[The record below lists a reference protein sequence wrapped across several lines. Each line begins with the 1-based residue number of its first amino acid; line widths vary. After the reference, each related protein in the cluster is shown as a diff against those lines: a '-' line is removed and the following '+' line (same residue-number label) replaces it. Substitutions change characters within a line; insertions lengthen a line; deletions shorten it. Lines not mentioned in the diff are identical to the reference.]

1 MEESLKIIDIVSQ
14 VISDFASAL
23 PNLVGAIFILIFGWI
38 FSKLLAKGI
47 GKFLEKIS
55 IDKTADKINQ
65 IDFMKSANLNFRLS
79 KIIPSVVYFI
89 LLLIFAMIA
98 TEVLQMPVV
107 SEMVGD
113 LIEFIPNLIA
123 AFILFIL
130 GVVLADFLKMLTQ
143 TACNSLGIPS
153 GRVIA
158 SFVFYLV
165 FLTMTITALEQASI
179 QTSLISTNLT
189 ILVAGLVF
197 AFSIG
202 YGLASKDTMANY
214 LASFYTKSKVKVG
227 DVIRIKDVTGE
238 IMVVD
243 SSSITIQTEDRLVI
257 IPLRKLTSENLE
269 ILRN

>member
-1 MEESLKIIDIVSQ
+1 
-14 VISDFASAL
+14 
-23 PNLVGAIFILIFGWI
+23 
-38 FSKLLAKGI
+38 
-47 GKFLEKIS
+47 
-55 IDKTADKINQ
+55 
-65 IDFMKSANLNFRLS
+65 
-79 KIIPSVVYFI
+79 
-89 LLLIFAMIA
+89 
-98 TEVLQMPVV
+98 
-107 SEMVGD
+107 
-113 LIEFIPNLIA
+113 
-123 AFILFIL
+123 
-130 GVVLADFLKMLTQ
+130 
-143 TACNSLGIPS
+143 
-153 GRVIA
+153 
-158 SFVFYLV
+158 
-165 FLTMTITALEQASI
+165 MTITALEQASI